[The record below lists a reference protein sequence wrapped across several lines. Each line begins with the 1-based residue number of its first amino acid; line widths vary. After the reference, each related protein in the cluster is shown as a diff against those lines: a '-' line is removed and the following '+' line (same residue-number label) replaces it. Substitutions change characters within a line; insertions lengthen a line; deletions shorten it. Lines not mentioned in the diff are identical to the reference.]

1 MTAPNSPLAQLADPT
16 LLRTES
22 LVGGEWVTA
31 ADRSARFAVHD
42 PATGIVLAEV
52 ARLAP
57 PEAAAAIA
65 AAQAAWPGW
74 RARTARERA
83 AVLMK
88 WFALMQQHADD
99 LARIMTAE

>member
-57 PEAAAAIA
+57 PEAA
-65 AAQAAWPGW
+65 
-74 RARTARERA
+74 T
-83 AVLMK
+83 
-88 WFALMQQHADD
+88 FDHSALMGFTSPGHPMV
-99 LARIMTAE
+99 LSGNEIWPSAESAFKP